1 MRQLL
6 AAVTLL
12 ALLAAPVLAQTA
24 ADTDATLDLEMGD
37 HVPFKAAFEAIKAA
51 VAADDAEALSAYIP
65 LGEAIMVEGESRVF
79 ADEAEFVAAYH
90 EVFTPEIVA
99 AVEGQ
104 SYEALFVN
112 SEGVMFGNGQLWLN
126 GLCND
131 AACNSFDVK
140 IVTIQSTG
148 E

>member
-6 AAVTLL
+6 AAF
-12 ALLAAPVLAQTA
+12 ALFAVLAAPVLAQTE

-37 HVPFKAAFEAIKAA
+37 HVPFRAAFDAIKAA
-51 VAADDAEALSAYIP
+51 VAADDAAALAAYIP
-65 LGEAIMVEGESRVF
+65 LGEAIMVDGESRVF
-79 ADEAEFVAAYH
+79 ETEDEFAAAYD
-90 EVFTPEIVA
+90 ELFTPEIVA
-99 AVEGQ
+99 AVEAQ
-104 SYEALFVN
+104 SYATLFVN
-112 SEGVMFGNGQLWLN
+112 SEGVMFGDGQLWIN

-140 IVTIQSTG
+140 IIALQSTA